1 MESNFLVQTQVADGA
16 IMLTISGE
24 LDLVSSPVLEQA
36 LEGLGASDARLV
48 MLDMRG
54 LEFMDSTGIHLLV
67 KAHQRAHQAGQ
78 RFALIRGSEQVHRM
92 LDLTG
97 VSEQM
102 TIVDSPEDLLDG
114 NRTPGAP

>member
-24 LDLVSSPVLEQA
+24 LDLVSSPALEQA
-36 LEGLGASDARLV
+36 LEDLSAPEARLV

-67 KAHQRAHQAGQ
+67 KADQRAHQAGQ
-78 RFALIRGSEQVHRM
+78 KFALIRGTEQVQRM

-114 NRTPGAP
+114 HRTPGPP